1 MAGRR
6 LEESELT
13 TMTEHGTQIGGRGL
27 SYGTPAAEEMIA
39 ERMRKLAESGY
50 CTEGEARSVAVGQ
63 LAQEGNLKT
72 EETVSGEKRY
82 LVEVRQAGPSAE
94 EETGALLAT
103 LSELE
108 QLDRRHCQEMRL
120 GGVEPPTEP
129 LGWMVQEWLLT
140 RLAGWVSE
148 NPRHQGFAAKTLPE
162 LDALAE
168 PTGADA

>member
-13 TMTEHGTQIGGRGL
+13 TMTEQSMELGARGL

-39 ERMRKLAESGY
+39 ARMRKLAESGY

-82 LVEVRQAGPSAE
+82 LGEVRQAGPSAE
-94 EETGALLAT
+94 DKQA
-103 LSELE
+103 
-108 QLDRRHCQEMRL
+108 
-120 GGVEPPTEP
+120 
-129 LGWMVQEWLLT
+129 
-140 RLAGWVSE
+140 
-148 NPRHQGFAAKTLPE
+148 QGFLAAAK
-162 LDALAE
+162 AE
-168 PTGADA
+168 AAERGVSLSMVMNERAVRGEVKL